1 MTSYTFWHS
10 DPCTAMRG
18 NQSVAQQARNGHGAN
33 AARDRGNRAGM
44 TEGIIK
50 GNVTDQPALALPI
63 GGRKAVDADLDDH
76 CARFQPV
83 AGYHF
88 CAADGCDNNIR
99 APHHI
104 GQILRATMRDG
115 DSAIFSEQQLR
126 HWFANNV
133 GTSNHDSIFTGQ
145 IAHMVF

>member
-1 MTSYTFWHS
+1 MRS
-10 DPCTAMRG
+10 D
-18 NQSVAQQARNGHGAN
+18 QSVAQQARNSHGAN
-33 AARDRGNRAGM
+33 AAWHRGDGASV

-63 GGRKAVDADLDDH
+63 SRRKAVDTNIDDH

-83 AGYHF
+83 ARHHF
-88 CAADGCDNNIR
+88 STANGCDNNIR

-104 GQILRATMRDG
+104 GQILRAAMRDG
-115 DSAIFSEQQLR
+115 NGAIFSKQQLR

-133 GTSNHDSIFTGQ
+133 GTSNHDSILAGQ
-145 IAHMVF
+145 IANMVF